1 MGKNGGKAKGEE
13 EKKRRRERAEEWQS
27 KRGDDPEGNDT
38 QRGWKNVVMENKR
51 FEAFYKAQNFIAD
64 DEWDSFIACVKESL
78 PACFRI
84 NTDYAF
90 AEKLKEQ
97 MLSFVGQKI
106 TVGGKQINAAEQMKW
121 YPCAYKL
128 GMDRKA
134 IRKQPEMSK
143 FHEWMMQHTDCGNI
157 TRQEAGT
164 RIISDSSASR
174 PLSSSLSSSPR

>member
-1 MGKNGGKAKGEE
+1 MNMGRGGGGGKAKGED

-27 KRGDDPEGNDT
+27 KRGDNVESTGNDP

-64 DEWDSFIACVKESL
+64 DEWDSFIACVKAPL

-90 AEKLKEQ
+90 AKTLREQ
-97 MLSFVGQKI
+97 MLGFVGQKI
-106 TVGGKQINAAEQMKW
+106 MVGGKEINAAEQMNW
-121 YPCAYKL
+121 YPSAYKL

-143 FHEWMMQHTDCGNI
+143 FHEWMMQHTECGNI
-157 TRQEAGT
+157 TRQEAGMQHT
-164 RIISDSSASR
+164 SR
-174 PLSSSLSSSPR
+174 ARL